1 MQQVISFQQAKER
14 SQEKQ
19 EVAYKKALLL
29 AQMHVFMNEAE
40 KQRKELYKSYAKA
53 FSESDTNEMRD
64 LALQITEA
72 GGKLSAFI
80 KCINLV
86 AIEL

>member
-1 MQQVISFQQAKER
+1 MQQVISFQQGKER

-19 EVAYKKALLL
+19 EVTYKKALLL

-53 FSESDTNEMRD
+53 FSESDTNKMRN
-64 LALQITEA
+64 LSLQITEA

-86 AIEL
+86 EIEL